1 MRSLRIKSSR
11 RCRMRKLIKFLISIA
26 VILWLSIEPDFTV
39 RAQELKLKQGS
50 EKKTEEKTDVQLYEN
65 LELFA
70 TVIDLVQRE
79 YVEDVKPKD
88 LIYGALEGMLTS
100 LDPYSQFLDPET
112 YQELKVETEGEFGGI
127 GIVIAIKDGILTIVS
142 PLEDTPGYKAGLE
155 AGDRIVKINGES
167 TKGITLMEA
176 VKKLRGKPGTEVT
189 LTVLREK
196 EHRLIEFK
204 IVRDIIKIKSVKEAK
219 VLEDNIG
226 YIKLMEFQENTTSD
240 FKKALR
246 ELDAKGIEGLILDLR
261 NNPGGLLDVAV
272 DVTSEFLP
280 QGKLIVYTKGRS
292 EKQNMEFKSKGGS
305 FLEKPIIVLINK
317 GTASG
322 AEILSG
328 ALQDNNRAIIIGQAS
343 FGKAS
348 VQTIIP
354 MKDGS
359 ALRLTTAHYYTP
371 DGNLIS
377 EKGIQPDIVVKET
390 KTITEKETLSPEEV
404 FEQIEKGKEEGIPL
418 QKEKKIDPV
427 LEKAVEIMKGLIKYR
442 KMLTTKS

>member
-1 MRSLRIKSSR
+1 MRR
-11 RCRMRKLIKFLISIA
+11 LIKLLIFTG
-26 VILWLSIEPDFTV
+26 VISGVCIKWDLNIS
-39 RAQELKLKQGS
+39 AQELKLKPTS
-50 EKKTEEKTDVQLYEN
+50 KKETQEKTDAQLYDN

-70 TVIDLVQRE
+70 TVVDLVQRE
-79 YVEDVKPKD
+79 YVDDVKPKD
-88 LIYGALEGMLTS
+88 LIYGALEGMLAS

-155 AGDRIVKINGES
+155 AGDRIVKINGQS

-176 VKKLRGKPGTEVT
+176 VKKLRGKPGTEVI

-196 EHRLIEFK
+196 EHRLIDFK
-204 IVRDIIKIKSVKEAK
+204 IVRDVIKIKSIKEAK

-226 YIKLMEFQENTTSD
+226 YIKLMEFQENTISD
-240 FKKALR
+240 FKKALK
-246 ELDAKGIEGLILDLR
+246 ELDGEGIEGLILDLR

-280 QGKLIVYTKGRS
+280 QGKLIVYTKGRN

-305 FLEKPIIVLINK
+305 FLEKPVIVLINK

-328 ALQDNNRAIIIGQAS
+328 ALQDNNRAVIIGQSS

-371 DGNLIS
+371 SGNLIS
-377 EKGIQPDIVVKET
+377 EKGIQPDIVLKET
-390 KTITEKETLSPEEV
+390 KLTKKKEELSPEEI
-404 FEQIEKGKEEGIPL
+404 FEQIEKGKEKIPSE
-418 QKEKKIDPV
+418 KEKEIDPV
-427 LEKAVEIMKGLIKYR
+427 LEKALDIMKGLIKYR
-442 KMLTTKS
+442 RMLTKS

>member
-1 MRSLRIKSSR
+1 MKR
-11 RCRMRKLIKFLISIA
+11 LIKLLTSGFIIIA
-26 VILWLSIEPDFTV
+26 VAINFSLKIG
-39 RAQELKLKQGS
+39 AQELKLK
-50 EKKTEEKTDVQLYEN
+50 EKEKNKTKEESDVQLYNN

-70 TVIDLVQRE
+70 TVIDIIQRE
-79 YVEDVKPKD
+79 YVEETKPKD
-88 LIYGALEGMLTS
+88 LIYGALEGMLNS

-196 EHRLIEFK
+196 EHRLIDFK

-219 VLEDNIG
+219 VLDNNIG
-226 YIKLMEFQENTTSD
+226 YIKLMEFQENTTAD
-240 FKKALR
+240 FKKALKTL
-246 ELDAKGIEGLILDLR
+246 EAKGIEGLILDLR

-272 DVTSEFLP
+272 EVTSEFLP
-280 QGKLIVYTKGRS
+280 PGRLIVYTKGRN
-292 EKQNMEFKSKGGS
+292 EKQNVEFKSKNGS
-305 FLEKPIIVLINK
+305 FLEKPIVVLINK

-328 ALQDNNRAIIIGQAS
+328 ALQDNNRAVIIGQPS

-354 MKDGS
+354 MRDGS

-371 DGNLIS
+371 NGNLIS
-377 EKGIQPDIVVKET
+377 EKGIQPDIVIEEI
-390 KTITEKETLSPEEV
+390 KTISKKEELSPEEI
-404 FEQIEKGKEEGIPL
+404 FEQIEKGKKEIPSE
-418 QKEKKIDPV
+418 KEKKIDPV
-427 LEKAVEIMKGLIKYR
+427 LEKALDIMKGLIKYR
-442 KMLTTKS
+442 KMLTKS

>member
-1 MRSLRIKSSR
+1 MKR
-11 RCRMRKLIKFLISIA
+11 LIN
-26 VILWLSIEPDFTV
+26 LSIFGFIITALLINFGLKTS
-39 RAQELKLKQGS
+39 AQELKLK
-50 EKKTEEKTDVQLYEN
+50 EKEKNKTQEETDVQLYNN

-70 TVIDLVQRE
+70 TVIDIIQRE
-79 YVEDVKPKD
+79 YVEETKPKD
-88 LIYGALEGMLTS
+88 LIYGALEGMLGS

-196 EHRLIEFK
+196 EHRLIDFK

-219 VLEDNIG
+219 VLDKNIG
-226 YIKLMEFQENTTSD
+226 YIKLMEFQENTTAE
-240 FKKALR
+240 FKKALKTL
-246 ELDAKGIEGLILDLR
+246 EEKGIEGLILDLR

-272 DVTSEFLP
+272 EVTGEFLP
-280 QGKLIVYTKGRS
+280 PGKLIVYTKGRN
-292 EKQNMEFKSKGGS
+292 EKQNVEFKSKGGS
-305 FLEKPIIVLINK
+305 FLEKPIVVLINK

-328 ALQDNNRAIIIGQAS
+328 ALQDNNRAVIIGQPS

-354 MKDGS
+354 MRDGS

-371 DGNLIS
+371 NGNLIS
-377 EKGIQPDIVVKET
+377 EKGIQPDIVIEET
-390 KTITEKETLSPEEV
+390 KTISKKEELSPEEI
-404 FEQIEKGKEEGIPL
+404 FEQIEKGKEEIPSE
-418 QKEKKIDPV
+418 KEKKIDPV
-427 LEKAVEIMKGLIKYR
+427 LEKALDIMKGLIKYR
-442 KMLTTKS
+442 KMLTKS

>member
-1 MRSLRIKSSR
+1 
-11 RCRMRKLIKFLISIA
+11 MRKLIKLLIFTG
-26 VILWLSIEPDFTV
+26 VISGVCIGWNLNIS
-39 RAQELKLKQGS
+39 AQELKLKTTSKKETQ
-50 EKKTEEKTDVQLYEN
+50 EKKDAQLYDN

-70 TVIDLVQRE
+70 TVVDLVQRE
-79 YVEDVKPKD
+79 YVDDVKPKD
-88 LIYGALEGMLTS
+88 LIYGALEGMLAS

-155 AGDRIVKINGES
+155 AGDRIVKINGQS

-176 VKKLRGKPGTEVT
+176 VKKLRGKPGTEVI

-196 EHRLIEFK
+196 EHRLIDFK
-204 IVRDIIKIKSVKEAK
+204 IVRDVIKIKSIKEAK

-240 FKKALR
+240 FKKALK
-246 ELDAKGIEGLILDLR
+246 ELDAEGIEGLILDLR

-305 FLEKPIIVLINK
+305 FLEKPVIVLINK

-328 ALQDNNRAIIIGQAS
+328 ALQDNNRAVIIGQSS

-371 DGNLIS
+371 SGNLIS
-377 EKGIQPDIVVKET
+377 EKGIQPDIVLKET
-390 KTITEKETLSPEEV
+390 KLTKKKEELSPEEI
-404 FEQIEKGKEEGIPL
+404 FEQIERGKEKIPSE
-418 QKEKKIDPV
+418 KEKEIDPV
-427 LEKAVEIMKGLIKYR
+427 LEKALDIMKGLIKYR
-442 KMLTTKS
+442 RMLTKS

>member
-1 MRSLRIKSSR
+1 
-11 RCRMRKLIKFLISIA
+11 MRKLIKLLIFTG
-26 VILWLSIEPDFTV
+26 VISGVCIGWNLNIS
-39 RAQELKLKQGS
+39 AQELKLKTTSKKETQ
-50 EKKTEEKTDVQLYEN
+50 EKKDAQLYDN

-70 TVIDLVQRE
+70 TVVDLVQRE
-79 YVEDVKPKD
+79 YVDDVKPKD
-88 LIYGALEGMLTS
+88 LIYGALEGMLAS

-176 VKKLRGKPGTEVT
+176 VKKLRGKPGTEVI

-196 EHRLIEFK
+196 EHRLIDFK
-204 IVRDIIKIKSVKEAK
+204 IVRDVIKIKSIKEAK

-240 FKKALR
+240 FKKALK
-246 ELDAKGIEGLILDLR
+246 ELDAEGIEGLILDLR

-305 FLEKPIIVLINK
+305 FLEKPVIVLINK

-328 ALQDNNRAIIIGQAS
+328 ALQDNNRAVIIGQSS

-371 DGNLIS
+371 GGNLIS
-377 EKGIQPDIVVKET
+377 EKGIQPDIVLKET
-390 KTITEKETLSPEEV
+390 KLTKKKEELSSEEI
-404 FEQIEKGKEEGIPL
+404 FEQIEKGKEKIPSE
-418 QKEKKIDPV
+418 KEKEIDPV
-427 LEKAVEIMKGLIKYR
+427 LEKALDIMKGLIKYR
-442 KMLTTKS
+442 RMLTKS